1 MNSPQEPGTSCT
13 SADSR
18 DGLGSGWLY
27 SRLLWIPGATILIAL
42 IFYSLGYLNL
52 SRPTQHLLSIF
63 IYSVCISLPCIVVLP
78 WISIQLYRPVSAN
91 DRAHPGA

>member
-1 MNSPQEPGTSCT
+1 MGN
-13 SADSR
+13 R
-18 DGLGSGWLY
+18 WLY

-52 SRPTQHLLSIF
+52 SRPAQHVLSIF

-78 WISIQLYRPVSAN
+78 WISVRLTRTDFHERSCSS
-91 DRAHPGA
+91 RGLLWL